1 METAVFKFKVDLASV
16 KSDTYTWKLSTTV
29 AIDVQNNIKLL
40 LGGTGGV
47 KFTKSKFN
55 ENGGDTAEKSFKEKD
70 NPNVLRITKKF
81 ELSQCVW
88 GEVIRTN
95 E

>member
-40 LGGTGGV
+40 LVEQAVSNLKNQSLMKMGATLQ
-47 KFTKSKFN
+47 KIFQRK
-55 ENGGDTAEKSFKEKD
+55 
-70 NPNVLRITKKF
+70 R
-81 ELSQCVW
+81 
-88 GEVIRTN
+88 
-95 E
+95 